1 MNNTLFEKELVIS
14 TKVNKISYQDVI
26 VFKHQDKTLIKRVI
40 GLPNDKIVID
50 DNGNVYVNDVKLEE
64 PYLTYN
70 VGLSDITYPFIVP
83 EDELFVLGDNRSDS
97 LDSRITSFKTV
108 KYDEVIG
115 KVDYSLSKMHKIK

>member
-50 DNGNVYVNDVKLEE
+50 DNGYVYVNDVKLEE

-97 LDSRITSFKTV
+97 LDSRVTSFKTV
-108 KYDEVIG
+108 KYNEVIG

>member
-26 VFKHQDKTLIKRVI
+26 VFRHQDKTLIKRVI

-50 DNGNVYVNDVKLEE
+50 DNGYVYVNDVKLEE

-83 EDELFVLGDNRSDS
+83 EDELFVLGDNRADS
-97 LDSRITSFKTV
+97 LDSRVTNFKTV
-108 KYDEVIG
+108 KYNEVIG

>member
-50 DNGNVYVNDVKLEE
+50 DNGYVYVNDVKLEE

-97 LDSRITSFKTV
+97 LDSRATSFKTV
-108 KYDEVIG
+108 KYNEVIG

>member
-97 LDSRITSFKTV
+97 LDSRVTSFKTV